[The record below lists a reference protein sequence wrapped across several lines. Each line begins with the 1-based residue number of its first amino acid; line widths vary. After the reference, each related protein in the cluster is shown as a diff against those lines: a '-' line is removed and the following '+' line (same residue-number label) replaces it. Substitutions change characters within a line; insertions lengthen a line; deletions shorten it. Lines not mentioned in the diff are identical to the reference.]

1 MPCVEDYRNG
11 VDKGMG
17 ISTCKGIYEIIRRTL
32 SMVNRN
38 IVNHGEVVGYIVSKM
53 LEYERVYTHAEIV
66 NYTMVA
72 MLHDIGMYRE
82 ENIKN
87 VADFEN
93 IVVWEHSVY
102 GYLFLKY
109 FTPLGNLADIVLYH
123 HLAYKKLKTVESKH
137 EHITECLALAD
148 QMDTYM
154 QQKSGMMDKS
164 YFINNVDVRFSG
176 AALELFFKADAR
188 YGILKHLSDG
198 SYKDEIN
205 ELLDKFELNERE
217 RRAYLDML
225 VYTID
230 FRSEF
235 TVIHT
240 MSTVNFAQQLGRLMR
255 LSSVD
260 LKNLYYGAL
269 LHDLG
274 KLAIPVEILESPGR
288 LSDADME
295 IMRSHVTITREIL
308 DGIVDDDIRDIA
320 ARHHEKLDGSG
331 YPAGLTEK
339 DLTFPQQIVAVAD
352 ILSALYGKRSY
363 KESFDADKIKDIL
376 RSDADNGK
384 ISRRAVDC
392 LMRNYDTIIKNYEKE
407 KANTVGLYL
416 MIKQK
421 YDEIIP
427 GFRALGNN

>member
-1 MPCVEDYRNG
+1 
-11 VDKGMG
+11 
-17 ISTCKGIYEIIRRTL
+17 
-32 SMVNRN
+32 
-38 IVNHGEVVGYIVSKM
+38 
-53 LEYERVYTHAEIV
+53 
-66 NYTMVA
+66 
-72 MLHDIGMYRE
+72 
-82 ENIKN
+82 
-87 VADFEN
+87 
-93 IVVWEHSVY
+93 
-102 GYLFLKY
+102 
-109 FTPLGNLADIVLYH
+109 
-123 HLAYKKLKTVESKH
+123 
-137 EHITECLALAD
+137 
-148 QMDTYM
+148 
-154 QQKSGMMDKS
+154 
-164 YFINNVDVRFSG
+164 
-176 AALELFFKADAR
+176 
-188 YGILKHLSDG
+188 
-198 SYKDEIN
+198 
-205 ELLDKFELNERE
+205 
-217 RRAYLDML
+217 ML

-288 LSDADME
+288 LNDADME